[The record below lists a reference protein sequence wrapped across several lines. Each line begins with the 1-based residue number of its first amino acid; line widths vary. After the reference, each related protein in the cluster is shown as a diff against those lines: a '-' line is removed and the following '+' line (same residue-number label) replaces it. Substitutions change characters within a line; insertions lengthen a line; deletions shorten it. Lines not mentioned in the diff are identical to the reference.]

1 MRRVCPSIQELQAF
15 EAAARHMSITR
26 AATELCVTQ
35 GAVSRQILSL
45 EDWLGIPLFERV
57 KQRLVLTQAGHT
69 YLSGIRPS
77 LFALESATIELR
89 ASATA
94 TGVLT
99 LACVPTFGAKWLI
112 PRLPDFKRKHPD
124 ITVSFVPYAQSG
136 DFILGG
142 TVDVAIR
149 FGEGVWPNAVVDYLT
164 GRELLAVAAPAI
176 SQKIRQAQDVAD
188 WPLLHHTSVPHA
200 WENWRVAAGLEEL
213 KSYVGA
219 RFDQFSLLIEAVIAE
234 LGIALVPACLIG
246 SELLSGKVQAIS
258 GSTIEGWKGY
268 YLCYPE
274 ERQHLPTVMAFRE
287 WLISQVGECQDP
299 DPPGSVLTGN
309 TPRPPVTRGALSGDD
324 ASSIYPSCLE
334 GNAVQHGGT

>member
-45 EDWLGIPLFERV
+45 EDWLGVPLFERV

-69 YLSGIRPS
+69 YLARIRPS
-77 LFALESATIELR
+77 LFSLETATIELR

-94 TGVLT
+94 AGVLT

-124 ITVSFVPYAQSG
+124 ITVSFVPYSQNG
-136 DFILGG
+136 DFISGG

-176 SQKIRQAQDVAD
+176 AQEIRHAQDVAG

-200 WENWRVAAGLEEL
+200 WEDWRVSAGLEGI
-213 KSYVGA
+213 KSYEGA
-219 RFDQFSLLIEAVIAE
+219 RFDQFSLLIEAVIAQ
-234 LGIALVPACLIG
+234 LGVALVPACLIS

-258 GSTIEGWKGY
+258 GNTIEGWKGY

-274 ERQHLPTVMAFRE
+274 ERQHLPAVMAFRE
-287 WLISQVGECQDP
+287 WLITQVGECRDT
-299 DPPGSVLTGN
+299 DLPGSVLTG
-309 TPRPPVTRGALSGDD
+309 LF
-324 ASSIYPSCLE
+324 
-334 GNAVQHGGT
+334 VQQ

>member
-69 YLSGIRPS
+69 YLARIRPS
-77 LFALESATIELR
+77 LFALETATIELR
-89 ASATA
+89 TSATTA
-94 TGVLT
+94 GVLT

-112 PRLPDFKRKHPD
+112 PRLPDFKRKHPN
-124 ITVSFVPYAQSG
+124 ITVSFVPYAQNG
-136 DFILGG
+136 EFILGG
-142 TVDVAIR
+142 SVDVAIR
-149 FGEGVWPNAVVDYLT
+149 FGEGVWPNAIVDYLT

-176 SQKIRQAQDVAD
+176 AQKIRHAKDVAA

-200 WENWRVAAGLEEL
+200 WEDWRVSAGLDEM
-213 KSYVGA
+213 KSYAGA
-219 RFDQFSLLIEAVIAE
+219 RFDQFSLLIEAVIAQ
-234 LGIALVPACLIG
+234 LGVALVPACLI
-246 SELLSGKVQAIS
+246 SNELLSGKVQAIS
-258 GSTIEGWKGY
+258 GNTIEGWKGY

-274 ERQHLPTVMAFRE
+274 ERQHLPAVMAFRE
-287 WLISQVGECQDP
+287 WLISQVSECQDP
-299 DPPGSVLTGN
+299 DLPASVLTGL
-309 TPRPPVTRGALSGDD
+309 V
-324 ASSIYPSCLE
+324 
-334 GNAVQHGGT
+334 V